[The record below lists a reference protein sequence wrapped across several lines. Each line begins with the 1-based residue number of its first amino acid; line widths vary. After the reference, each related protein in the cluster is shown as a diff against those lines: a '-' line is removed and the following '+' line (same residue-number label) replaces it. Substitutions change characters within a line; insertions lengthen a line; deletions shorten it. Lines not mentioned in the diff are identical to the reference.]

1 MEKKADDVYIVAAAY
16 LSGQGKTQEEI
27 AIDLGISQALVSRLI
42 RRAKEK
48 QYLETRFVSEK
59 VSDEDLAARVI
70 ELREEG
76 RLSIIHEDDES
87 QEPRII
93 CSLGLAKP

>member
-59 VSDEDLAARVI
+59 VSDEDLTRA
-70 ELREEG
+70 
-76 RLSIIHEDDES
+76 SKT
-87 QEPRII
+87 P
-93 CSLGLAKP
+93 